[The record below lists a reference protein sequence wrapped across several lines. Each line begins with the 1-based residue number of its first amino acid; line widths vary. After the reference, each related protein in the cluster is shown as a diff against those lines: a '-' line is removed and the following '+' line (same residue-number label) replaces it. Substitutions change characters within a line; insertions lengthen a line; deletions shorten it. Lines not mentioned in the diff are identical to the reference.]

1 MATPFFTAEEPVSR
15 NFIFLSPRRGELK
28 ALGRCGYAMGR
39 SSVAV
44 WLAGLL
50 LCSLLLSP
58 SLENAKRTH
67 SLADDDHAS
76 LSSPSNL
83 VIAFSN
89 GPSPDDDI
97 KGTYALTFSVGGSG
111 TLDSLLIE
119 ITTDE
124 TSWTTVVN
132 LTTTPWMY
140 PLDTTGYTNDT
151 YKLRA
156 SGWDS
161 DTESFALAT
170 SGWFQ
175 VVNQVPV
182 ITTFTVLSPDA
193 GTGASLTDRAWFNID
208 AQDALSFRWGASD
221 DDLKQ
226 ATLANVPGP
235 GAPTADGPTML
246 NYGWD
251 WSSGNMQE
259 GTWSPRLTV
268 ADHSGLTNTST
279 LFIGID
285 RTGPTVGSVVI
296 GDGNAWQQSGT
307 VSVSGLMTEAD
318 DGQGSGVASVQYAL
332 GDEDWSTT
340 SSDSLSL
347 NLEEGVHSLH
357 LRAVD
362 RVGNIGASTTV
373 TVRVDQTAPIGLS
386 WTVDDLTTSRVGPA
400 NVSFNAED
408 AHSGIDQSASYIQ
421 YGFDSNGV
429 GETPDLSGR
438 WLTMGVNGLSGQ
450 VGLASWATKSRQ
462 HLMLRAILVDEAGN
476 SFTTQASS
484 YQILPGLDL
493 SWNAS
498 QTNVDRIVVRPGEK
512 TGNVTITS
520 VLESNEDYGGS
531 VIVRLETAP
540 ADRSSDVAWTVMETR
555 NLPAGTLSNSSET
568 IVWNYAVPRAGQF
581 DLRLVIDFADV
592 IDEYD
597 EGNNANYLVVTG
609 ASIDSP
615 GLVPSFAPSLLLIVL
630 VGFAL
635 ALLQQRTRD

>member
-1 MATPFFTAEEPVSR
+1 
-15 NFIFLSPRRGELK
+15 
-28 ALGRCGYAMGR
+28 MGR
-39 SSVAV
+39 GSVAV

-58 SLENAKRTH
+58 GLQNAKR
-67 SLADDDHAS
+67 SDLLAEDDQAS

-182 ITTFTVLSPDA
+182 ITTFTVLNPDA

-235 GAPTADGPTML
+235 GAPTADGPTTL

-285 RTGPTVGSVVI
+285 RTGPTVGSVVV
-296 GDGNAWQQSGT
+296 GDGDAWQQSGT

-347 NLEEGVHSLH
+347 TLEEGVHSLH

-386 WTVDDLTTSRVGPA
+386 WTVDELTTSRIGPA

-512 TGNVTITS
+512 TGNITITS

>member
-1 MATPFFTAEEPVSR
+1 
-15 NFIFLSPRRGELK
+15 
-28 ALGRCGYAMGR
+28 MGR
-39 SSVAV
+39 SSAAV
-44 WLAGLL
+44 WLVTLL
-50 LCSLLLSP
+50 LCSYLPALSP
-58 SLENAKRTH
+58 
-67 SLADDDHAS
+67 AS
-76 LSSPSNL
+76 TVLDNTQNVQASGASGLS
-83 VIAFSN
+83 IGFSN
-89 GPSPDDDI
+89 GPAESDEV
-97 KGTYALTFSVGGSG
+97 KGSLALTFSVSGTG

-124 TSWTTVVN
+124 STWDTLVN

-140 PLDTTGYTNDT
+140 PFDTTEYTNDT

-161 DTESFALAT
+161 DSESFALAT
-170 SGWFQ
+170 SGWFDI
-175 VVNQVPV
+175 VNQVPT
-182 ITTFTVLSPDA
+182 ITAFTVLNPDA
-193 GTGASLTDRAWFNID
+193 GTGASLSDRAWFNID
-208 AQDALSFRWGASD
+208 AQDTLSFRWGASD

-235 GAPTADGPTML
+235 GAPSTDGPSSL
-246 NYGWD
+246 SYGWD

-268 ADHSGLTNTST
+268 HDHSGLSSTAT

-285 RTGPTVGSVVI
+285 RTGPTVGTVSV
-296 GDGNAWQQSGT
+296 GNGNTWQQSST
-307 VSVSGLMTEAD
+307 VTVSGLIASAS
-318 DGQGSGVASVQYAL
+318 DGQGSGVASVEYAL
-332 GDEDWSTT
+332 GDDDWASTVNDALT
-340 SSDSLSL
+340 MTLA
-347 NLEEGVHSLH
+347 EGVHTLN

-362 RVGNIGASTTV
+362 RVGNTGSTSAV
-373 TVRVDQTAPIGLS
+373 TIRVDQTAPVGLS
-386 WTVDDLTTSRVGPA
+386 WTVDELTTSRIGAA
-400 NVSFNAED
+400 NVTFNAED
-408 AHSGIDQSASYIQ
+408 ADSGIDNTASYIQ

-438 WLTMGVNGLSGQ
+438 WLTMGVNGLSGSI
-450 VGLASWATKSRQ
+450 GLASWATKSRQ
-462 HLMLRAILVDEAGN
+462 HLMLRAVLVDEAGN
-476 SFTTQASS
+476 DYTTSASS

-493 SWNAS
+493 SWNMS
-498 QTNVDRIVVRPGEK
+498 QTNVDRIVVRPGEQ

-540 ADRSSDVAWTVMETR
+540 ADRSSDVDWTVMETR

-568 IVWNYAVPRAGQF
+568 IVWQYTVPRSGQF

-597 EGNNANYLVVTG
+597 EGNNNNYLVVTG
-609 ASIDSP
+609 ASLDAP
-615 GLVPSFAPSLLLIVL
+615 GLVPSFAPSLLVLVL

-635 ALLQQRTRD
+635 SLLQKRTRD

>member
-1 MATPFFTAEEPVSR
+1 
-15 NFIFLSPRRGELK
+15 
-28 ALGRCGYAMGR
+28 MGR
-39 SSVAV
+39 SSAAV
-44 WLAGLL
+44 WLVALLMCSFLPATHPPAHNALAEVNETKQSGASGL
-50 LCSLLLSP
+50 
-58 SLENAKRTH
+58 A
-67 SLADDDHAS
+67 
-76 LSSPSNL
+76 
-83 VIAFSN
+83 IGFSN
-89 GPSPDDDI
+89 GPAEDDDI
-97 KGTYALTFSVGGSG
+97 KGTHALTFSVGGTG
-111 TLDSLLIE
+111 TLESLLVE

-124 TSWTTVVN
+124 STWTTLVN

-140 PLDTTGYTNDT
+140 PFDTTAMTNDT

-161 DTESFALAT
+161 DTESFALAE
-170 SGWFQ
+170 SGWFNIT
-175 VVNQVPV
+175 NQVPV
-182 ITTFTVLSPDA
+182 ITTFTVLNPDA
-193 GTGASLTDRAWFNID
+193 GTGASLSDRAWFNIG
-208 AQDALSFRWGASD
+208 AQESLSFRWGASD

-226 ATLANVPGP
+226 ATLSNVPGP
-235 GAPTADGPTML
+235 GAPATDGPSSL

-251 WSSGNMQE
+251 WASGSMDE

-268 ADHSGLTNTST
+268 QDHSGLSNTST

-285 RTGPTVGSVVI
+285 RTGPSVGAVTVG
-296 GDGNAWQQSGT
+296 DGGAWQQST
-307 VSVSGLMTEAD
+307 EVSITGLLTQAD
-318 DGQGSGVASVQYAL
+318 DGQGSGVASVDYAVN
-332 GDEDWSTT
+332 GGAWTTTT
-340 SSDSLSL
+340 SDTLDL
-347 NLEEGVHSLH
+347 TFTEGTHSLT
-357 LRAVD
+357 LRATD
-362 RVGNIGASTTV
+362 RVGNTGANSTV

-386 WTVDDLTTSRVGPA
+386 WSVDELTTSRVGAA

-408 AHSGIDQSASYIQ
+408 ADSGIDNAASYIQ

-438 WLTMGVNGLSGQ
+438 WLTLGVNGLSGQ

-462 HLMLRAILVDEAGN
+462 HLMFRAVLVDEAGN
-476 SFTTQASS
+476 SFTTQSS
-484 YQILPGLDL
+484 SFQILPGLDL
-493 SWNAS
+493 YWNVS
-498 QTNVDRIVVRPGEK
+498 ETNVDRIVVRPGEQ

-540 ADRSSDVAWTVMETR
+540 ADRSSTVDWTVMETR

-568 IVWNYAVPRAGQF
+568 VVWQYTVPRAGQF
-581 DLRLVIDFADV
+581 DLRLVIDFANV

-597 EGNNANYLVVTG
+597 EGNNNNYLYVTG
-609 ASIDSP
+609 ASLDAP